1 MYDLNWVDNLYKH
14 CVCVASIVCCK
25 ATWPSWRVRLCS
37 QEKFEIL
44 YSLSCVFQY
53 SETYLSNFFGQ
64 TLMLESVQKYSFF
77 VLDHNSQNS
86 KHK

>member
-25 ATWPSWRVRLCS
+25 ATWPSWRARLCS

-44 YSLSCVFQY
+44 YSLSCIFQY
-53 SETYLSNFFGQ
+53 SETYLSNFFWSDIDVRISSKI
-64 TLMLESVQKYSFF
+64 LIFCPR
-77 VLDHNSQNS
+77 SQFT
-86 KHK
+86 K